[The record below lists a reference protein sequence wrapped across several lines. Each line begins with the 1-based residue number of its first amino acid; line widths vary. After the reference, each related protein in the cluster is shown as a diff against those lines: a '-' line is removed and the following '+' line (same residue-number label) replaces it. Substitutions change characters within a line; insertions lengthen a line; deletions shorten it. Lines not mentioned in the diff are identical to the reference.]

1 MTRIT
6 VIRSYF
12 HLKDGEVGPFT
23 ENVLQHLT
31 NNPYVEVTAEE
42 LAEGKRRKDDFDAK
56 LAKSIK
62 GTAFDVIQK
71 NESKSSVLDWLS
83 NTALNVNMK
92 VGGDRE
98 KLASTGFLL
107 VKEPEKGKVPE
118 KPTNF
123 KVEDGVNNGDLNF
136 SVKANKN
143 ARFYV
148 FYYTSIPS
156 DSSDMNTWTSVSS
169 TSSKISI
176 SGFKHGNEYSCRCA
190 YIGPDS
196 KPVYSD
202 IITVL
207 AR

>member
-1 MTRIT
+1 MTKIS
-6 VIRSYF
+6 VIRSYL

-23 ENVLQHLT
+23 ENVLQRLT
-31 NNPYVEVTAEE
+31 NNPFVTLTAEE

-56 LAKSIK
+56 LVKSID
-62 GTAFDVIQK
+62 GTSFDIMQK

-83 NTALNVNMK
+83 TTAINVNMK

-98 KLASTGFLL
+98 KIASTGFLL